1 MTASSKINAQL
12 RDALRLTSASWVAL
26 ADREGGKWNMLA
38 SQRLSRAAQTHLL
51 RLVETDN
58 VDTWLCSA
66 LSGGNSRS
74 ASLPLQSGLNAPRLC
89 AFPVPHSTR
98 VLLVGAEGL
107 SSADQRVWRMQAS
120 LLSEQVSVQ
129 LGQSVLPEV
138 LSSLPYDLPRSM
150 ERILSA
156 FVQAVQCQSAWLAIR
171 RGDALEV
178 QVEWNDAK
186 EKGASFHV
194 DSNELLRRVNRTLA
208 EVAAVYGQP
217 EWDMIPTTAH
227 KRGARVWICLPLVI
241 GQRQIGAVAM
251 WRTRELTHV
260 EWQILRDL
268 ASHVASS
275 VEVAV
280 TFSEMGVHLRRLG
293 MLNDF
298 ALTISSAQNLDQ
310 IARRVFDLLARAFG
324 TEMVALSLLSIDGRM
339 VREYKSRERKI
350 VTQMMPVN
358 DHPVA
363 SFLRKTR
370 TARSEAAPNNAM
382 HFMHENA
389 RSSVMVPLK
398 YRGQVIGTL
407 TIESPRPKA
416 FSQYDENLM
425 VVIASHLAGLVEYGR
440 LREEAE
446 GRARSLGLIHEVV
459 QQVIGLNNMQEMAQ
473 ITADLLAQYFGYELA
488 AVLFEDRTQKLT
500 VHGFGGKYARVI
512 SKVSADRDLSLYTGI
527 TGYVFSTGESLLVN
541 DTSLDPRYQALQ
553 GWDAA
558 SEICVP
564 LRDNE
569 RVFGIIDI
577 ESSQPNAFSNNDM
590 LAIESLA
597 GILSAVVSS
606 SDQYQRLQ
614 ETVRQLRQTQIELK
628 ARMDAQRAAE
638 NRLIQAAKLAAVGE
652 MAAGIAH
659 ELNNP
664 LTTVTGFTELILD
677 DLPVDASYRSELEM
691 VQREAR
697 RATDVV
703 RRLLDFSRQG
713 ERTRTRADLNEIV
726 EDVVALTHHLI
737 QTSGVQLV
745 LEPGGDLPWVSVD
758 RNQMKQVLLN
768 LIHNALQAM
777 PAGGSLF
784 LITESRTREG
794 RSWVSLSVR
803 DTGVG
808 IPARERDRVFEP
820 FFTTKGERGGT
831 GLGLSVTY
839 GIVTDHG
846 GVIDVESEPGVG
858 STFTVWLPL

>member
-1 MTASSKINAQL
+1 M
-12 RDALRLTSASWVAL
+12 TSALWVSL
-26 ADREGGKWNMLA
+26 ADREGGRWSILA
-38 SQRLSRAAQTHLL
+38 SQKLL
-51 RLVETDN
+51 RSGQSQLLKMLSETS
-58 VDTWLCSA
+58 VDAWLCSA

-74 ASLPLQSGLNAPRLC
+74 ASLPADSSLGAARLW

-98 VLLVGAEGL
+98 MVLVGAQQQTP
-107 SSADQRVWRMQAS
+107 SDQRVWRMLAS
-120 LLSEQVSVQ
+120 LLPNHSPTII
-129 LGQSVLPEV
+129 GQPLLPEIMAG
-138 LSSLPYDLPRSM
+138 LPYDLPHSLG
-150 ERILSA
+150 RILSA
-156 FVQAVQCQSAWLAIR
+156 FVQAVPCQSAWLALR
-171 RGDALEV
+171 RGDALDV
-178 QVEWNDAK
+178 QVEWNDPKAK
-186 EKGASFHV
+186 DATYQI
-194 DSNELLRRVNRTLA
+194 DSNELLRRVNRTLT
-208 EVAAVYGQP
+208 EVAALYGQP
-217 EWDMIPTTAH
+217 EWETIPTSGK
-227 KRGARVWICLPLVI
+227 KRGARVWVCIPLVI

-251 WRTRELTHV
+251 WRTKELTSV
-260 EWQILRDL
+260 QWQTLRDL
-268 ASHVASS
+268 SAYVASS

-280 TFSEMGVHLRRLG
+280 TFSEMSSHLRRLG

-310 IARRVFDLLARAFG
+310 IARRVFDLLARTFG

-339 VREYKSRERKI
+339 IREFRGRERRM
-350 VTQMMPVN
+350 VSRFSAVQN
-358 DHPVA
+358 HPIA
-363 SFLRKTR
+363 SLLKKARLVR
-370 TARSEAAPNNAM
+370 TDDLASGGVPIL
-382 HFMHENA
+382 HENA
-389 RSSVMVPLK
+389 RSSMMVPLK
-398 YRGQVIGTL
+398 YRGQIIGIL
-407 TIESPRPKA
+407 TIESPRPEA
-416 FSQYDENLM
+416 FSQYDENLII
-425 VVIASHLAGLVEYGR
+425 VIASHLAGLVEYGR

-459 QQVIGLNNMQEMAQ
+459 QQVIGLNDMQEMAQ
-473 ITADLLAQYFGYELA
+473 ITADLLVQYFGYELA
-488 AVLFEDRTQKLT
+488 AVLLEDKHQKLT
-500 VHGFGGKYARVI
+500 IHGFGGKQGDVVQKIASGYELA
-512 SKVSADRDLSLYTGI
+512 SHTGI
-527 TGYVFSTGESLLVN
+527 TGHVFSTGESVLVN
-541 DTSLDPRYQALQ
+541 DTRQDSRYQAIQ

-564 LRDNE
+564 LRNGE
-569 RVFGIIDI
+569 RVIGIVNI
-577 ESSQPNAFSNNDM
+577 ESSQPNAFTNNDL

-628 ARMDAQRAAE
+628 ARMNAQRAAE

-664 LTTVTGFTELILD
+664 LTTVTGFTELILE
-677 DLPVDASYRSELEM
+677 DLPADSSNRTELEM

-737 QTSGVQLV
+737 QTSGVQLI
-745 LEPGGDLPWVSVD
+745 LEPDGEIPWVSVD

-777 PAGGSLF
+777 PTGGSLF
-784 LITESRTREG
+784 LSTETRVRED
-794 RSWVSLSVR
+794 RPWVVISVR
-803 DTGVG
+803 DTGTG
-808 IPARERDRVFEP
+808 ISAEDRERVFEP

-846 GVIDVESEPGVG
+846 GVIDVESEPGNG